1 MKKIILLLA
10 ITFAACK
17 SPTYKLGT
25 SESKFKSQ
33 NKTDAELIEKSG
45 SYTVYR
51 IPQHE
56 NARQTE
62 YKFYYFQDEKLIRV
76 YQGQTANGL

>member
-10 ITFAACK
+10 IAFAACK
-17 SPTYKLGT
+17 SPTYKLGI

-33 NKTDAELIEKSG
+33 NKSSAEVVEKTG

-51 IPQHE
+51 IPQYE
-56 NARQTE
+56 NGRKTE
-62 YKFYYFQDEKLIRV
+62 YKFYYFQDEKLMRV